1 MTSFISPSYLISCFF
16 VPSSS
21 VVAVASSSHSL
32 PSARSKNCYCKMRLA
47 SSIFSLILNS
57 WEEVTHARELKS
69 SRLSSPASPAVGV
82 ALLSVCLNL
91 ECTYV
96 RTHLHFCMIENN
108 ERAYVWSTLEMRRTL
123 ESGRSRKNLKL
134 RKHDR
139 NAFSFLSLF
148 FFAVASTC
156 CHLVSFPLS
165 SCIGIPHTEIL
176 SIYIHDGISSFEPL
190 VIGGNRT
197 LRIGI
202 RSFQL
207 STKD

>member
-1 MTSFISPSYLISCFF
+1 MLLYVLWMTSFISPSYLISCFF

-32 PSARSKNCYCKMRLA
+32 PSARSKNCYCTKMRLA
-47 SSIFSLILNS
+47 SSIFSPILNS

-96 RTHLHFCMIENN
+96 RTHLHFCTIENN
-108 ERAYVWSTLEMRRTL
+108 ERAYVWSTREMRRTL

-134 RKHDR
+134 REHDR

-148 FFAVASTC
+148 FF
-156 CHLVSFPLS
+156 LQL
-165 SCIGIPHTEIL
+165 
-176 SIYIHDGISSFEPL
+176 
-190 VIGGNRT
+190 
-197 LRIGI
+197 LRPAA
-202 RSFQL
+202 
-207 STKD
+207 T